1 VIWKSTARFA
11 LVAAIAAGCAGQ
23 REVKA
28 PPSSQ
33 ADASEYMPLAVGNS
47 WVYRRGHLGAEAEER
62 VEIVREEGG
71 FFVDNRGNGLQ
82 IDAFGLRDSKRYLLR
97 HPIEPGREWTN
108 VVSVSSME
116 RYKIVDAGF
125 SCEAPAGSF
134 QRCVRVESKNRIDGD
149 RTLVN
154 EMTFAPGV
162 GIVNISVYLD
172 QKGRRIPQGSMALQS
187 FTVKPV
193 PANAQR

>member
-1 VIWKSTARFA
+1 MIWKSTAGLA
-11 LVAAIAAGCAGQ
+11 LAAAIAAGCAGQ
-23 REVKA
+23 REGRA
-28 PPSSQ
+28 PSSSRS
-33 ADASEYMPLAVGNS
+33 DASEYMPLAVGNT

-71 FFVDNRGNGLQ
+71 FFVDNRGNALQ
-82 IDAFGLRDSKRYLLR
+82 IDAFGLRDPKRYLLR

-116 RYKIVDAGF
+116 RYKILDAGF
-125 SCEAPAGSF
+125 SCEVPAGTF
-134 QRCVRVESKNRIDGD
+134 QRCVRVESKNRIDSD

-162 GIVNISVYLD
+162 GIVNLSLYLED
-172 QKGRRIPQGSMALQS
+172 KGRRIPQGSLALKS
-187 FTVKPV
+187 FTVKPM